1 MSEKE
6 DVIDRK
12 GAWIERMF
20 DRLFLA
26 IKENPFATLLVLSV
40 GLNFMLI
47 SMNSDLQQAR
57 LDDEKKSN
65 QEMIDEVRR
74 SVQKE
79 TTKQIAPIKAQ
90 QDSIVKNVDTSLIN
104 INGTVESVKKYFNK
118 KK

>member
-74 SVQKE
+74 SVQRE

>member
-20 DRLFLA
+20 DRLYLA
-26 IKENPFATLLVLSV
+26 VTQNPWAALLVLSV

-47 SMNSDLQQAR
+47 RMNGNLQEAR
-57 LDDEKKSN
+57 LTDSQASKK
-65 QEMIDEVRR
+65 EIIDEVRR
-74 SVQKE
+74 SVRLE
-79 TTKQIAPIKAQ
+79 TTRQITPIKAQ
-90 QDSIVKNVDTSLIN
+90 QDSVLKNVDTSLTN
-104 INGTVESVKKYFNK
+104 INGTVESVKQYFNK

>member
-20 DRLFLA
+20 DRLYLA
-26 IKENPFATLLVLSV
+26 VSQNPWATLLVLSV

-47 SMNSDLQQAR
+47 SMNSDLQEAR
-57 LDDEKKSN
+57 LSDEKSANK
-65 QEMIDEVRR
+65 EMIDEVRR
-74 SVQKE
+74 SVQRE
-79 TTKQIAPIKAQ
+79 TTRQLEPIKAQ
-90 QDSIVKNVDTSLIN
+90 QDSVIKNVDTSLIN
-104 INGTVESVKKYFNK
+104 INGTVESVKQYFNK

>member
-20 DRLFLA
+20 DRLFSA
-26 IKENPFATLLVLSV
+26 ITQNPWATLLVLSV
-40 GLNFMLI
+40 GLNL
-47 SMNSDLQQAR
+47 LQYQEAKDKDNAWRKDITSLNEKINQAV
-57 LDDEKKSN
+57 EKRV
-65 QEMIDEVRR
+65 EF
-74 SVQKE
+74 E

-90 QDSIVKNVDTSLIN
+90 QDSTSKKVDTSLIN
-104 INGTVESVKKYFNK
+104 INGTVESVKQYFNK

>member
-40 GLNFMLI
+40 GLNIMLI
-47 SMNSDLQQAR
+47 NMNSGLQEAR
-57 LDDEKKSN
+57 LSDEKTAN
-65 QEMIDEVRR
+65 REMIDEVRR
-74 SVQKE
+74 SVAR
-79 TTKQIAPIKAQ
+79 QIAPIKAQ
-90 QDSIVKNVDTSLIN
+90 QDSVAKNVDTSLVN
-104 INGTVESVKKYFNK
+104 ISSTVESVKQYFNK

>member
-1 MSEKE
+1 MSENE

-20 DRLFLA
+20 DRLFIA

-47 SMNSDLQQAR
+47 NMNSNLQQAR

-65 QEMIDEVRR
+65 KEMIDEVRR
-74 SVQKE
+74 SVERE

-104 INGTVESVKKYFNK
+104 INGTVESVKKYFDK

>member
-1 MSEKE
+1 MSENE

-20 DRLFLA
+20 DRLYSA
-26 IKENPFATLLVLSV
+26 VTQNPWATLLVLSV

-74 SVQKE
+74 SVQRE